1 MTAILVVDDSDVER
15 AIYVHILETLH
26 LPGIT
31 TPVAFA
37 ESTKALAWSESN
49 DFDLA
54 IVDYNMPEI
63 NGLEVISALRVNPAH
78 RETPIVMV
86 TSATEHDVRYRA
98 LELGANDFV
107 TKPIDRIEFIARVQN
122 MLALSRSYRKL
133 ADRAAS
139 LSDEVARATAGI
151 IRRERETVFRLTRAA
166 EFRDNETG
174 AHILRMGLFCAEIAV
189 ELGMSQDECDMML
202 MAAPMHDVGKV
213 ATPDAILLKPGQLSP
228 EEWVIMRQHT
238 LQGYEILKESE
249 SSLLQLAADIALS
262 HHERFDGSGYPNG
275 LVGEAIPLAGRIC
288 AVSDVFDALT
298 SKRPYKDAW
307 SIDQA
312 VATVLAGS
320 AKHFDPAVI
329 TAFRSALPR
338 IVELKIRNADL
349 PVAM

>member
-1 MTAILVVDDSDVER
+1 VTTILVVDDSDVER
-15 AIYVHILETLH
+15 AIYVRILLTLH
-26 LPGIT
+26 LPGTMI
-31 TPVAFA
+31 PIAFA
-37 ESTKALAWSESN
+37 DPTKALTWSESN

-54 IVDYNMPEI
+54 IVDYSMPGI
-63 NGLEVISALRVNPAH
+63 NGLDFISALRGNPAH
-78 RETPIVMV
+78 RDTPIVMV

-98 LELGANDFV
+98 LALGANDFV

-133 ADRAAS
+133 ADRAAW

-174 AHILRMGLFCAEIAV
+174 AHILRMGLFCAEIAA
-189 ELGMSQDECDMML
+189 ELGMHKDECDMIL

-213 ATPDAILLKPGQLSP
+213 ATPDAILLKRGRLSP
-228 EEWVIMRQHT
+228 EEWVVMRQHT

-249 SSLLQLAADIALS
+249 SSLLQLAAEIALS
-262 HHERFDGSGYPNG
+262 HHEKFDGSGYPGG
-275 LVGEAIPLAGRIC
+275 LVGNAIPLSGRIC

-298 SKRPYKDAW
+298 SQRPYKEAW
-307 SIDQA
+307 SIDRA
-312 VATVLAGS
+312 VNEIFAGS
-320 AKHFDPAVI
+320 TKHFDPAVVS
-329 TAFRSALPR
+329 AFRSALPR
-338 IVELKIRNADL
+338 IVDLKERNADL